1 MPLANVIR
9 LDFDMKYTCENILRA
24 IENILFA
31 SCVTDIPVRKIYMR
45 RSYSGN
51 IHAYVHTHKINTYEH
66 IVFEYFAMSDRAR
79 VFANYRRMVND
90 YPSIGIPTYLF
101 GHYYIKPCKK
111 VNEYIELPIWDILLS
126 YSVNNY
132 NCIGKLYNT
141 NPKIVYDKC

>member
-31 SCVTDIPVRKIYMR
+31 SCVTDIPVRKIYIR

-51 IHAYVHTHKINTYEH
+51 IHAYVHTHRVTTHEH

-79 VFANYRRMVND
+79 VFANYRRYVND
-90 YPSIGIPTYLF
+90 YPAIGIPTYLF

-126 YSVNNY
+126 YSVNDY
-132 NCIGKLYNT
+132 NCIDKLYNT
-141 NPKIVYDKC
+141 NPKIIYDKC

>member
-31 SCVTDIPVRKIYMR
+31 SCVTDIPVRKIYIR

-51 IHAYVHTHKINTYEH
+51 IHAYVHTHRVTTYEH

-79 VFANYRRMVND
+79 VFANYRRMVNE

-101 GHYYIKPCKK
+101 GHYYIKPCRK
-111 VNEYIELPIWDILLS
+111 VNEYIELPIWDILLA
-126 YSVNNY
+126 YVVKECNY
-132 NCIGKLYNT
+132 DKIFNT